1 VSLIV
6 PKNFNI
12 KNPEASTYL
21 LFFAIVIEIGVAGL
35 AIFLG
40 LLIAN
45 AGSNELEVSFLN
57 RLISPLLFI
66 VIAIIELTRVPLL
79 ISIYRGN
86 NFIWRIFGSFFLI
99 AIMFLAFETLMTAFQ
114 MNGAMVTGNIDKNII
129 DKNTLS
135 EKVNILENQIKDLS
149 TLTLDTINEEYD
161 REMNLL
167 SGERKIERNNIN
179 NEIKSINL
187 SITNSSSGALSNKQ
201 DNFKDQL
208 NSLANSKILS
218 LKSLNDLFE
227 KENKNI
233 TKKIENLKKIN
244 NELYEPIANSVGCYG
259 VGFLVDKKNK
269 ISCKKNDSILAE
281 RLINTEK
288 INSLEKKLSNNNM
301 TLRDETNKINQEFNN
316 KENQLNTSIDN
327 VSNQQINI
335 QTEIQDLSKEDLE
348 LLKEKKNNINKK
360 YEQRM
365 EEVVIKQNIKLKK
378 LNNAYASIKEKTI
391 EKIDLE
397 KNIIDIREKINRLTR
412 TNPNYIIAKNL
423 GFLFPAC
430 QGVEESADITT
441 KCFNNVTAFFWG
453 SISAVVAVTGT
464 ILAIGSE
471 VLRSTSLKQKNFP
484 KGKKPFRYL
493 LVGIYKYVRKPKL
506 KDVIVEKKIEK
517 IVEVIKEVPVQKIEY
532 VEVPKIQEV
541 IKKEIVH
548 VPLYTNDEALLNIKK
563 SDTSFTKKTKDE

>member
-1 VSLIV
+1 
-6 PKNFNI
+6 
-12 KNPEASTYL
+12 
-21 LFFAIVIEIGVAGL
+21 
-35 AIFLG
+35 
-40 LLIAN
+40 
-45 AGSNELEVSFLN
+45 
-57 RLISPLLFI
+57 
-66 VIAIIELTRVPLL
+66 
-79 ISIYRGN
+79 
-86 NFIWRIFGSFFLI
+86 
-99 AIMFLAFETLMTAFQ
+99 
-114 MNGAMVTGNIDKNII
+114 
-129 DKNTLS
+129 
-135 EKVNILENQIKDLS
+135 
-149 TLTLDTINEEYD
+149 
-161 REMNLL
+161 
-167 SGERKIERNNIN
+167 
-179 NEIKSINL
+179 
-187 SITNSSSGALSNKQ
+187 
-201 DNFKDQL
+201 
-208 NSLANSKILS
+208 
-218 LKSLNDLFE
+218 
-227 KENKNI
+227 
-233 TKKIENLKKIN
+233 
-244 NELYEPIANSVGCYG
+244 
-259 VGFLVDKKNK
+259 
-269 ISCKKNDSILAE
+269 
-281 RLINTEK
+281 
-288 INSLEKKLSNNNM
+288 M

>member
-1 VSLIV
+1 MSLIV

-45 AGSNELEVSFLN
+45 TGSNELEVSFLN

>member
-1 VSLIV
+1 MSLIV

-233 TKKIENLKKIN
+233 TKKIENLKKVN

>member
-1 VSLIV
+1 MSLIV

-548 VPLYTNDEALLNIKK
+548 VPLYTNDENLLNIKK
-563 SDTSFTKKTKDE
+563 NYSSSTNKTKDE

>member
-1 VSLIV
+1 
-6 PKNFNI
+6 
-12 KNPEASTYL
+12 
-21 LFFAIVIEIGVAGL
+21 
-35 AIFLG
+35 
-40 LLIAN
+40 
-45 AGSNELEVSFLN
+45 
-57 RLISPLLFI
+57 
-66 VIAIIELTRVPLL
+66 
-79 ISIYRGN
+79 
-86 NFIWRIFGSFFLI
+86 
-99 AIMFLAFETLMTAFQ
+99 
-114 MNGAMVTGNIDKNII
+114 
-129 DKNTLS
+129 
-135 EKVNILENQIKDLS
+135 
-149 TLTLDTINEEYD
+149 
-161 REMNLL
+161 
-167 SGERKIERNNIN
+167 
-179 NEIKSINL
+179 
-187 SITNSSSGALSNKQ
+187 
-201 DNFKDQL
+201 
-208 NSLANSKILS
+208 
-218 LKSLNDLFE
+218 
-227 KENKNI
+227 
-233 TKKIENLKKIN
+233 
-244 NELYEPIANSVGCYG
+244 
-259 VGFLVDKKNK
+259 
-269 ISCKKNDSILAE
+269 
-281 RLINTEK
+281 
-288 INSLEKKLSNNNM
+288 
-301 TLRDETNKINQEFNN
+301 
-316 KENQLNTSIDN
+316 
-327 VSNQQINI
+327 
-335 QTEIQDLSKEDLE
+335 
-348 LLKEKKNNINKK
+348 
-360 YEQRM
+360 M

>member
-1 VSLIV
+1 MSLIV

-288 INSLEKKLSNNNM
+288 INSLEKNYL
-301 TLRDETNKINQEFNN
+301 
-316 KENQLNTSIDN
+316 
-327 VSNQQINI
+327 
-335 QTEIQDLSKEDLE
+335 
-348 LLKEKKNNINKK
+348 
-360 YEQRM
+360 
-365 EEVVIKQNIKLKK
+365 
-378 LNNAYASIKEKTI
+378 
-391 EKIDLE
+391 
-397 KNIIDIREKINRLTR
+397 III
-412 TNPNYIIAKNL
+412 
-423 GFLFPAC
+423 
-430 QGVEESADITT
+430 
-441 KCFNNVTAFFWG
+441 
-453 SISAVVAVTGT
+453 
-464 ILAIGSE
+464 
-471 VLRSTSLKQKNFP
+471 
-484 KGKKPFRYL
+484 
-493 LVGIYKYVRKPKL
+493 
-506 KDVIVEKKIEK
+506 
-517 IVEVIKEVPVQKIEY
+517 
-532 VEVPKIQEV
+532 
-541 IKKEIVH
+541 
-548 VPLYTNDEALLNIKK
+548 
-563 SDTSFTKKTKDE
+563 

>member
-1 VSLIV
+1 MSLIV